1 MVVASHC
8 IRRRFHQFTFP
19 VRSVN
24 AGVIQRNWM
33 ARRHDRTNLAMT
45 DTARTECKKCNAVIL
60 QSTAVATG
68 GRCRKCEIKPENV
81 AEGIEWGLRSI
92 LGIVFACIFA
102 PAGYLLG
109 SFLGT
114 AGSIVCAIPFAIVG
128 FLVGCFIVEIKSIL
142 RLLIPFLD

>member
-1 MVVASHC
+1 M
-8 IRRRFHQFTFP
+8 
-19 VRSVN
+19 
-24 AGVIQRNWM
+24 
-33 ARRHDRTNLAMT
+33 AMT
-45 DTARTECKKCNAVIL
+45 DTARTECIKCDAVIL
-60 QSTAVATG
+60 QSTADATG

-81 AEGIEWGLRSI
+81 AEGIEWGFRAI

-114 AGSIVCAIPFAIVG
+114 VGSIFCAIPFAMVG